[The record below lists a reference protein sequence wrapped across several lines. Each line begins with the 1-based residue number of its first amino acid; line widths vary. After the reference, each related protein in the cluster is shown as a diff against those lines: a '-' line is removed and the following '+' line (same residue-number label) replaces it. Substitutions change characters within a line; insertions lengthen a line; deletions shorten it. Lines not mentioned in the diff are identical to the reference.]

1 NAVNACKHFCVLR
14 GRLRLLSHHS
24 VTPASLGTTP
34 GGEMRATEENSENS
48 SSVAPLAPRH
58 LTVSKWCTFSN
69 SGKTQAYVDMARPED
84 PLPSVKIGG
93 KRLIPMPE
101 GAHWLERQA
110 RIEPLTT
117 GHSKILRKRDT
128 EAATQ
133 RELARERGLH
143 VAQTI
148 TKQQS

>member
-1 NAVNACKHFCVLR
+1 MRVPAREPLDPKASVPDSIAPSTP
-14 GRLRLLSHHS
+14 RLVS
-24 VTPASLGTTP
+24 V
-34 GGEMRATEENSENS
+34 
-48 SSVAPLAPRH
+48 
-58 LTVSKWCTFSN
+58 
-69 SGKTQAYVDMARPED
+69 SGFEQEYPFKKTQIYIFMSLPDD

-110 RIEPLTT
+110 RIVPLTT
-117 GHSKILRKRDT
+117 GHSKHLRQRDT

-148 TKQQS
+148 TKQQSVKRRRGRPRKSP